1 MSCLDKKARVI
12 EGVRPDQIP
21 FEELFNANQP
31 VILRGLVS
39 DWGLVKA
46 GKVSPDN
53 AMDVLQNHSSG
64 KPVGVYV
71 APPESNARF
80 FYNDDCSGF
89 NYASQHRELSDI
101 FAQIRDNKN
110 SPSAEQSYLYMN
122 SLTLDNCFPG
132 LREQNTLA
140 FEHPLFTDNKPLSKV
155 WVGTQS
161 IAAAHY
167 DVPSNLACCVLGKRR
182 FTLFPPEQIHNLYPG
197 PLEPTPGG
205 QVITMVDLKNPD
217 FERFPRVRQALDAAV
232 VVDLEPGDAVYYP
245 SMWWHQVEALSP
257 FNIMINFWWLDAP
270 AHMGNPMDIV
280 MHAMM
285 GLRDRPQSEK
295 QAWREVF
302 DYYVFGSP
310 ETPREHLPPSAQG
323 ALADLDDNMAR
334 RLRALVK
341 NKLNR

>member
-1 MSCLDKKARVI
+1 
-12 EGVRPDQIP
+12 
-21 FEELFNANQP
+21 
-31 VILRGLVS
+31 
-39 DWGLVKA
+39 
-46 GKVSPDN
+46 
-53 AMDVLQNHSSG
+53 
-64 KPVGVYV
+64 
-71 APPESNARF
+71 
-80 FYNDDCSGF
+80 
-89 NYASQHRELSDI
+89 
-101 FAQIRDNKN
+101 
-110 SPSAEQSYLYMN
+110 MN

-132 LREQNTLA
+132 LRDHNDLA
-140 FEHPLFTDNKPLSKV
+140 FDHPLFTHNKPLSKV
-155 WVGTQS
+155 WVGTES

-257 FNIMINFWWLDAP
+257 FNIMINFWWLTAP
-270 AHMGNPMDIV
+270 AYMGNPMDIV
-280 MHAMM
+280 MHAML
-285 GLRDRPQSEK
+285 GLRDRPEAEK

-302 DYYVFGSP
+302 EYYVFGSP
-310 ETPREHLPPSAQG
+310 ETPREYLPPSAQG
-323 ALADLDDNMAR
+323 ALADLDDNMVR

>member
-1 MSCLDKKARVI
+1 MRSPDNKVRVI

-21 FEELFNANQP
+21 FDELFQSNQP
-31 VILRGLVS
+31 IILRGLVS

-46 GKVSPDN
+46 GNVSPET
-53 AMDVLQNHSSG
+53 AMDVLQSHNSG
-64 KPVGVYV
+64 NPVGVYV
-71 APPESNARF
+71 APPESKARF

-101 FAQIRDNKN
+101 FSQIRDNQN
-110 SPSAEQSYLYMN
+110 NPNHPYLYMN

-132 LREQNTLA
+132 LRDHNDLA
-140 FEHPLFTDNKPLSKV
+140 FDHPLFTHNKPLSKV
-155 WVGTQS
+155 WVGTES

-257 FNIMINFWWLDAP
+257 FNIMINFWWLTAP
-270 AHMGNPMDIV
+270 AYMGNPMDIV
-280 MHAMM
+280 THAML
-285 GLRDRPQSEK
+285 GLRDRPEAEK

-302 DYYVFGSP
+302 EYYVFGSP
-310 ETPREHLPPSAQG
+310 ETPREYLPPSAQG
-323 ALADLDDNMAR
+323 ALADLDDNMVR

>member
-21 FEELFNANQP
+21 FDELFNANQP

>member
-21 FEELFNANQP
+21 FDELFNANQP

-39 DWGLVKA
+39 GWGLVKA

-110 SPSAEQSYLYMN
+110 SPSADQSYLYMN

-285 GLRDRPQSEK
+285 GLRDRPQAEK

-302 DYYVFGSP
+302 EYYVFGSP

>member
-1 MSCLDKKARVI
+1 MRSPDNKVRVI

-21 FEELFNANQP
+21 FDELFQSNQP
-31 VILRGLVS
+31 IILRGLVS

-46 GKVSPDN
+46 GNVSPET
-53 AMDVLQNHSSG
+53 AMDVLQSHNSG
-64 KPVGVYV
+64 NPVGVYV
-71 APPESNARF
+71 APPESKARF

-101 FAQIRDNKN
+101 FSQIRDNQN
-110 SPSAEQSYLYMN
+110 NPNHPYLYMN

-132 LREQNTLA
+132 LRDHNDLA
-140 FEHPLFTDNKPLSKV
+140 FDHPLFTHNKPLSKV
-155 WVGTQS
+155 WVGTES

-257 FNIMINFWWLDAP
+257 FNIMINFWWLTAP
-270 AHMGNPMDIV
+270 AYMGNPMDIV
-280 MHAMM
+280 MHAML
-285 GLRDRPQSEK
+285 GLRDRPEAEK

-302 DYYVFGSP
+302 EYYVFGSP

-323 ALADLDDNMAR
+323 ALADLDDNMVR

>member
-1 MSCLDKKARVI
+1 MRSPDNKVRVI

-21 FEELFNANQP
+21 FDELFQSNQP
-31 VILRGLVS
+31 IILRGLVS

-46 GKVSPDN
+46 GNVSPET
-53 AMDVLQNHSSG
+53 AMDVLQSHNSG
-64 KPVGVYV
+64 NPVGVYV
-71 APPESNARF
+71 APPESKARF

-101 FAQIRDNKN
+101 FSQIRDNQN
-110 SPSAEQSYLYMN
+110 NPNHPYLYMN

-132 LREQNTLA
+132 LRDHNDLA
-140 FEHPLFTDNKPLSKV
+140 FDHPLFTHNKPLSKV
-155 WVGTQS
+155 WVGTES

-257 FNIMINFWWLDAP
+257 FNIMINFWWLTAP
-270 AHMGNPMDIV
+270 AYMGNPMDIV
-280 MHAMM
+280 THAML
-285 GLRDRPQSEK
+285 GLRDRPEAEK

-302 DYYVFGSP
+302 EYYVFGSP

-323 ALADLDDNMAR
+323 ALADLDDNMVR

>member
-1 MSCLDKKARVI
+1 MNPSGNKVRVL
-12 EGVRPDQIP
+12 EGVKPDQIP
-21 FEELFNANQP
+21 FDELFQASEP

-46 GKVSPDN
+46 GQVSPDN
-53 AMDVLQNHSSG
+53 AMDVLQSHSSG
-64 KPVGVYV
+64 NPVGVYV
-71 APPESNARF
+71 APPEANARF

-101 FAQIRDNKN
+101 FSQIREDKNK
-110 SPSAEQSYLYMN
+110 PDQSYLYMN

-132 LREQNTLA
+132 LREHNDLA
-140 FEHPLFTDNKPLSKV
+140 FDHPLFTHNKPLSKV
-155 WVGTQS
+155 WVGTES

-167 DVPSNLACCVLGKRR
+167 DVPSNLACCVLGARR

-257 FNIMINFWWLDAP
+257 FNIMINFWWLTAP

-280 MHAMM
+280 MHAML
-285 GLRDRPQSEK
+285 GLRDRPEAEK

-323 ALADLDDNMAR
+323 ALADLDNNMVR

>member
-1 MSCLDKKARVI
+1 MNPSGNKVRVL
-12 EGVRPDQIP
+12 EGVKPDQIP
-21 FEELFNANQP
+21 FDELFQANEP

-46 GKVSPDN
+46 GQVSPDN
-53 AMDVLQNHSSG
+53 AMDVLQSHSSG
-64 KPVGVYV
+64 NPVGVYV
-71 APPESNARF
+71 APPEANARF

-101 FAQIRDNKN
+101 FSQIREDKNK
-110 SPSAEQSYLYMN
+110 PDQSYLYMN

-132 LREQNTLA
+132 LREHNDLA
-140 FEHPLFTDNKPLSKV
+140 FDHPLFTHNKPLSKV
-155 WVGTQS
+155 WVGTES

-167 DVPSNLACCVLGKRR
+167 DVPSNLACCVLGARR

-257 FNIMINFWWLDAP
+257 FNIMINFWWLTAP

-280 MHAMM
+280 MHAML
-285 GLRDRPQSEK
+285 GLRDRPEAEK

-323 ALADLDDNMAR
+323 ALADLDNNMVR